1 MTEQA
6 WSIKDLLYG
15 QKGNFFSWNWNNQ
28 TWATSFC
35 SGSQSERR
43 IHFILPAGRSGHC
56 NKLTFRYSSNLWH
69 WQANTIRAFHL
80 KVMSGLTWFPFSARN
95 AIQDTVTVIEH
106 DKAFIQSGT
115 GYRVQNQIIFSPQS
129 ISLWI
134 IFFSEGLW
142 LRVLTVVGV
151 FHGGPSHV

>member
-15 QKGNFFSWNWNNQ
+15 QKENFFSWDWNNQ
-28 TWATSFC
+28 IWATSFC

-43 IHFILPAGRSGHC
+43 IRFILPSRRSGHC

-80 KVMSGLTWFPFSARN
+80 KVLSGFHFRQETRYRTRSRLSNTIKLAYKVVVDTEFKTKLFFPLKVYPYGLFLL
-95 AIQDTVTVIEH
+95 
-106 DKAFIQSGT
+106 G
-115 GYRVQNQIIFSPQS
+115 RVMVKSPNS
-129 ISLWI
+129 
-134 IFFSEGLW
+134 
-142 LRVLTVVGV
+142 VGV
-151 FHGGPSHV
+151 FHEGPSHV